1 MGILSRFLKS
11 KGVILASIVMIVY
24 SVLVF
29 FIYFSGYKPLP
40 THIKDLPIT
49 IVSPNKENQPL
60 EKQIKTSLKSFKHV
74 NETNNINA
82 AKKDL
87 QDRQTFMVVE
97 IPHNF
102 TKKVTENK
110 QANLNFYINDANQ
123 SLIVSGLKNIAN
135 NIGSAVNNGI
145 TLQKSKAIMTRA
157 MTEQLSQNNQ
167 AELAKAQTQIAS
179 LPAAQQKLATQQLEQ
194 QKTQQQAVVS
204 NKVNAAFSGVDNSVK
219 TNIKE
224 VNKVSTGI
232 NKFMAPFFISI
243 SSYLAALI
251 GALLLYGTY
260 AKFSAIYGRFKSFAT
275 MQTVMLL
282 LSILGGVVVTLTV
295 IPLTNANWDNFIP
308 VWIAHSLEIWGAY
321 NLNAIFI
328 LLLGQMGASIN
339 ILFTML
345 QVVAGAGMVP
355 VQIMTPF
362 FKGIHSLSPMYYS
375 IMSDYD
381 LLYGSNSYSLW
392 LGALSL
398 VIGYLVINTVI
409 VYFKKKQPMLD
420 FRKLA

>member
-157 MTEQLSQNNQ
+157 ITEQLSQNNQ
-167 AELAKAQTQIAS
+167 AELAQAQITS

-194 QKTQQQAVVS
+194 QVVVGD
-204 NKVNAAFSGVDNSVK
+204 KVNAAFSGVDNSVK

-224 VNKVSTGI
+224 VNKVTTGI
-232 NKFMAPFFISI
+232 NNSMAPFFISL

-260 AKFSAIYGRFKSFAT
+260 AKFSALYGRFKSFAT

-295 IPLTNANWDNFIP
+295 IPLTNANWGNFIP

>member
-11 KGVILASIVMIVY
+11 KGVILASMVMIVY
-24 SVLVF
+24 GVLVF

-49 IVSPNKENQPL
+49 IVSTDRENQPL
-60 EKQIKTSLKSFKHV
+60 KKQIKTSLKSFKHV

-110 QANLNFYINDANQ
+110 QANLSFYINDANQ
-123 SLIVSGLKNIAN
+123 SLVVSGLKNIAN

-157 MTEQLSQNNQ
+157 ITEQLSQNNQ
-167 AELAKAQTQIAS
+167 AELAQAQITS

-194 QKTQQQAVVS
+194 QVVVGD
-204 NKVNAAFSGVDNSVK
+204 KVNAAFSGVDNSVK

-224 VNKVSTGI
+224 VNKVTTGI
-232 NKFMAPFFISI
+232 NNSMAPFFISL

-260 AKFSAIYGRFKSFAT
+260 AKFSALYGRFKSFAT

-295 IPLTNANWDNFIP
+295 IPLTNANWGNFIP